1 MARII
6 IVDEN
11 DTPIGAKPREAL
23 TADDCYRVAAIW
35 ITKPG
40 GDILMAQRA
49 LTKKHA
55 PGRWS
60 TAVEGTVEEGEEY
73 FTNAVKE
80 AVEEIGL
87 MVNPKRL
94 EKGPLMKI
102 QTPERKRF
110 CQWFFYVTD
119 MPTDVMEIDKE
130 EVAQV
135 RWLSQDVVRKMLETE
150 PKLLVESAPQWLGQ
164 LLRKPE
170 AAATMQKE

>member
-11 DTPIGAKPREAL
+11 DNPIGAKPREAI

-49 LTKKHA
+49 QSKKHD
-55 PGRWS
+55 PGKWGP
-60 TAVEGTVEEGEEY
+60 AVAGTVEEGEEY
-73 FTNAVKE
+73 LANAIKE
-80 AVEEIGL
+80 AAEEIGL
-87 MVNPKRL
+87 MINPKKL
-94 EKGPLMKI
+94 EKGPLLKVRR
-102 QTPERKRF
+102 EGGKYF
-110 CQWFFYVTD
+110 FSQWFLYVTD

-135 RWLSQDVVRKMLETE
+135 RWLSQDVVKKMIETE
-150 PKLLVESAPQWLGQ
+150 PKLLVESAPQWIGQ
-164 LLRKPE
+164 LLRQPE
-170 AAATMQKE
+170 TVAAA